1 MEAAMSY
8 QCPVCNRVSS
18 STHDLVRHMLGRGD
32 RDHREWITSKGFSYS
47 KMVVEQAMS
56 FGGEE
61 YKRFADALEE
71 ECGMKV

>member
-1 MEAAMSY
+1 
-8 QCPVCNRVSS
+8 
-18 STHDLVRHMLGRGD
+18 MLGRGD